1 MHIKKSAISC
11 RKPGN
16 LTSPK
21 FSRWDSSA
29 LVSGSHLHFLSQV
42 NAKPARQRVG
52 TGCLGFKF
60 PLTKGAV
67 SLVFPPPP
75 FSLRWM
81 TGSPFF
87 SPLEPPF
94 SFLSCHQGQ
103 KERNAWSLTVRVNGV
118 GVCLERGTGL
128 LWCFFVVRFRF
139 QTRSWT
145 TVFRT
150 GEVGEGEG
158 QRFMGLHWAPGE
170 GWSGYSMG
178 LSRHIVFIYHSDG
191 FLNKASLIIIVK
203 SPGSLPHL
211 KQLYYFD
218 QMFFFYFFLIRCS

>member
-60 PLTKGAV
+60 PLMKGAV

-94 SFLSCHQGQ
+94 FSSAVIRAKK
-103 KERNAWSLTVRVNGV
+103 KEMPEALLIRVNGV

-128 LWCFFVVRFRF
+128 LWCFFVVFRFRF

-150 GEVGEGEG
+150 GKVG
-158 QRFMGLHWAPGE
+158 
-170 GWSGYSMG
+170 
-178 LSRHIVFIYHSDG
+178 
-191 FLNKASLIIIVK
+191 
-203 SPGSLPHL
+203 
-211 KQLYYFD
+211 
-218 QMFFFYFFLIRCS
+218 